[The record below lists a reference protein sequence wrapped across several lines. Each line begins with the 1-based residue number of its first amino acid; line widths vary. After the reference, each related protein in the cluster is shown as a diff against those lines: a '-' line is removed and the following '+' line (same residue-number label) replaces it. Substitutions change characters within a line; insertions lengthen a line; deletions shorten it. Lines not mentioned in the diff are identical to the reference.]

1 MKLATWRNAA
11 LVLAVVCLYQRWQGC
26 SHSDAPG
33 EPSAPTADTR
43 RAAATPASPTPASV
57 TATPALLALPDAA
70 ATGSAAA
77 GGKNFHGFHIP
88 AWALHLAP
96 QRGETLR
103 AYRDRILPLAEM
115 AIAAQRTRVAR
126 TRDDFAALDPALDPH
141 QRAELDAAVADAARA
156 IQGRVTAAFAAGEL
170 RPTTFKPMTGVALAR
185 DILDI
190 VDRGNT
196 RFVQTLTTDQ
206 RTHFAAHRF
215 DFADYL
221 VFSTHW
227 EDALH
232 ALD

>member
-1 MKLATWRNAA
+1 MKLVTWRNTA
-11 LVLAVVCLYQRWQGC
+11 LVLALVCLYQRWQGC
-26 SHSDAPG
+26 SHGDAPA
-33 EPSAPTADTR
+33 APTASASSDAR
-43 RAAATPASPTPASV
+43 RVASTAAPPSATAA
-57 TATPALLALPDAA
+57 TATPARPALPDA
-70 ATGSAAA
+70 TSPGSAA
-77 GGKNFHGFHIP
+77 GGITFRGFHVP

-115 AIAAQRTRVAR
+115 AIAPQRARVAR
-126 TRDDFAALDPALDPH
+126 TRDDFAALDPH
-141 QRAELDAAVADAARA
+141 QRAELDAAVADAAKA
-156 IQGRVTAAFAAGEL
+156 IQSRVTGAISAGEL
-170 RPTTFKPMTGVALAR
+170 RPATFKPMTGVAITR

-196 RFVQTLTTDQ
+196 RFVNTLTPDQ
-206 RTHFAAHRF
+206 RTQLASHRF

-221 VFSTHW
+221 LFSTHW

>member
-11 LVLAVVCLYQRWQGC
+11 LVLGVLCLYQRWQGC
-26 SHSDAPG
+26 SHSNAPG
-33 EPSAPTADTR
+33 EPSASAADTR
-43 RAAATPASPTPASV
+43 RAAATPATRTPASA
-57 TATPALLALPDAA
+57 TAAPALPASPDASA
-70 ATGSAAA
+70 PGGAAA
-77 GGKNFHGFHIP
+77 AAGKNFHGFHIP

-103 AYRDRILPLAEM
+103 AYRDRILPLAEL
-115 AIAAQRTRVAR
+115 AIAPQRARVAR
-126 TRDDFAALDPALDPH
+126 TRDNFAALDPH

-156 IQGRVTAAFAAGEL
+156 IQDRITAAFAAGEL
-170 RPTTFKPMTGVALAR
+170 RPAAFKPMTGVAIAR
-185 DILDI
+185 DVLDI

-196 RFVQTLTTDQ
+196 RFVQTLTPDQ
-206 RTHFAAHRF
+206 RTQLASHHF

-221 VFSTHW
+221 LFSAPW